1 MYRSVHKCTSFGFDS
16 TNSPAEKLTY
26 VICLISRLIRVMIV
40 HVMMVHVTFKDK
52 YYRGVYVNVF
62 NFLEKGNLV
71 RRNYDRGVFDFGQF
85 WSKTHKITWTI
96 ISLKNS
102 ESK

>member
-1 MYRSVHKCTSFGFDS
+1 MYRSVHKCTIFGFDS

-40 HVMMVHVTFKDK
+40 HVMMVHVTFKDI
-52 YYRGVYVNVF
+52 RGVYVNVF
-62 NFLEKGNLV
+62 NFLEKSNLV

-85 WSKTHKITWTI
+85 WSKTHKIT
-96 ISLKNS
+96 
-102 ESK
+102 

>member
-26 VICLISRLIRVMIV
+26 VICLISRLIRYRSRDDCSRDI
-40 HVMMVHVTFKDK
+40 FKDK

-85 WSKTHKITWTI
+85 WSKTHKIT
-96 ISLKNS
+96 
-102 ESK
+102 

>member
-40 HVMMVHVTFKDK
+40 HVTFKDK
-52 YYRGVYVNVF
+52 RGP
-62 NFLEKGNLV
+62 
-71 RRNYDRGVFDFGQF
+71 
-85 WSKTHKITWTI
+85 I
-96 ISLKNS
+96 IGGFM
-102 ESK
+102 